1 MTLRSCS
8 SLMSSCSLPESTNEL
23 SKEWSGQGTS
33 GDWTSVS
40 QPRCTG
46 RVRGGAEVEWT
57 TATALVWGMGEL
69 AIWYISQASK
79 SWGDEKKD
87 ERYLPGRQQQ
97 WLLPPLLLPDGI
109 LAELSVS
116 GASIPSYRDSF
127 VLLTSC
133 AAFRRPPVLPWQ
145 QFLLKYRWDCK
156 LILNKVKWRR
166 GWKKA
171 LLKHLKPHGSV

>member
-116 GASIPSYRDSF
+116 GASISLPTGTRLCCLHHVLHLEDLQCYHGNSF
-127 VLLTSC
+127 CLSIGETVS
-133 AAFRRPPVLPWQ
+133 
-145 QFLLKYRWDCK
+145 
-156 LILNKVKWRR
+156 
-166 GWKKA
+166 
-171 LLKHLKPHGSV
+171 